1 MGDVAAAV
9 GVSKTTISRYLHGEY
24 GYMSDETKARI
35 EAAIKELGYRPNRM
49 AQGLKS
55 TVSNMVG
62 VTIADIGNPFSSQM
76 LKGIQQEL
84 RARDIQLLVSDS
96 NNDPAIERAN
106 IEALLDAQ
114 VDGLIVNTVGGNDA
128 YLTAYC
134 TGGEPKP
141 MVMLDRFVRPL
152 VCDCVATN
160 NHEATVEMLDHVA
173 AQGFSHVVF
182 VTRSDR
188 GVSTRS
194 IRREAVERYLAGRG
208 TSGGGAS
215 ADGVLGDGTSGD
227 VSLDEGALSGEVL
240 VYDGGVDDLR
250 ARLAAVVGE
259 RGVGRVCLFAN
270 NEESMRDVMEAMSEL
285 DGERGHVGVCAFA
298 DERWARYSGEGITCL
313 DQQPVLMGRTV
324 AKALLART
332 YDGGDDEASVAEAIA
347 VDGVVVAAR
356 NDGHLLCEVPAQL
369 HIHASTRL

>member
-1 MGDVAAAV
+1 MKRGAERKQSSMGDVAALV

-35 EAAIKELGYRPNRM
+35 ESAIKELGYRPNKM

-76 LKGIQQEL
+76 LKGIQQVL
-84 RARDIQLLVSDS
+84 RAHDIQLLVSDS
-96 NNDPAIERAN
+96 NNDAATERAN

-134 TGGEPKP
+134 TGGEGKP

-152 VCDCVATN
+152 ACDCVATN
-160 NHEATVEMLDHVA
+160 NHGATIEMLDHVS
-173 AQGFSHVVF
+173 AQGFSYVVF
-182 VTRSDR
+182 VTRSDQ

-194 IRREAVERYLAGRG
+194 IRRRAVEQY
-208 TSGGGAS
+208 
-215 ADGVLGDGTSGD
+215 
-227 VSLDEGALSGEVL
+227 LDEHALLGEVL
-240 VYDGGVDDLR
+240 VYAGEVDDLHE
-250 ARLAAVVGE
+250 RLAVIMGDHQDE
-259 RGVGRVCLFAN
+259 RICLFAN
-270 NEESMRDVMEAMSEL
+270 NEESMRDVMEAMTGL
-285 DGERGHVGVCAFA
+285 DNGRERIGVCAFA
-298 DERWARYSGEGITCL
+298 DERWARYSGDGITCL

-324 AKALLART
+324 ARALLKRAYGGDVDTRAGAVA
-332 YDGGDDEASVAEAIA
+332 DSLECGGDD
-347 VDGVVVAAR
+347 VVMALQENGYR
-356 NDGHLLCEVPAQL
+356 LIEVSAQL
-369 HIHASTRL
+369 HVHASTLKLCNNRA

>member
-1 MGDVAAAV
+1 MKRGTGRKQASMGDVAAAV

-24 GYMSDETKARI
+24 GYMSDETKAKI
-35 EAAIKELGYRPNRM
+35 ESAIKELGYRPNRM

-134 TGGEPKP
+134 TGGESKP

-173 AQGFSHVVF
+173 AQGFSYVVF

-194 IRREAVERYLAGRG
+194 IRRDAVERYLAER
-208 TSGGGAS
+208 GAS
-215 ADGVLGDGTSGD
+215 GDGKLGDGASESNG
-227 VSLDEGALSGEVL
+227 LNGEVL
-240 VYDGGVDDLR
+240 VYGGEVDGLR
-250 ARLAAVVGE
+250 AQLAAVVGE
-259 RGVGRVCLFAN
+259 HGDDRICLFAN
-270 NEESMRDVMEAMSEL
+270 NEESMRDVMEAMPEST
-285 DGERGHVGVCAFA
+285 GEQDRIGVCAFA

-313 DQQPVLMGRTV
+313 DQQPVLMGRAV
-324 AKALLART
+324 AQALLARA
-332 YDGGDDEASVAEAIA
+332 YGGAEDADASEAVTL
-347 VDGVVVAAR
+347 DGVAVAAR
-356 NDGHLLCEVPAQL
+356 SDGHRLIEVPAQL
-369 HIHASTRL
+369 HVHASTMR

>member
-35 EAAIKELGYRPNRM
+35 ETAIKELGYRPNRM

-141 MVMLDRFVRPL
+141 MVMLDRFVRPM

-173 AQGFSHVVF
+173 ARGFSHVVF

-194 IRREAVERYLAGRG
+194 IRREAVERYLAGH
-208 TSGGGAS
+208 GAS
-215 ADGVLGDGTSGD
+215 VNGASDDGG
-227 VSLDEGALSGEVL
+227 LSGEVL
-240 VYDGGVDDLR
+240 VYDGGIDDLR

-259 RGVGRVCLFAN
+259 RGAGRVCLFAN
-270 NEESMRDVMEAMSEL
+270 NEESMRDVMEAMPEL
-285 DGERGHVGVCAFA
+285 DGERGRIGVCAFA

-332 YDGGDDEASVAEAIA
+332 CGGGDAEDAILEEGA
-347 VDGVVVAAR
+347 ADGIVVAAR
-356 NDGHLLCEVPAQL
+356 NDGHLLFEVPAQL
-369 HIHASTRL
+369 HIHASTMR